1 MVAAASVLCQ
11 YLNQAKLTFLEV
23 KIHVEK
29 IEVRKF
35 LAGCNFFQHIGEL
48 FCSLNTKETRRIS

>member
-11 YLNQAKLTFLEV
+11 YLNQAKLTFSEV

-29 IEVRKF
+29 IEVCKF
-35 LAGCNFFQHIGEL
+35 LAGCNFFQRNGEL
-48 FCSLNTKETRRIS
+48 FCSLNTKETGRIS